1 MKSTIMGFAV
11 VVVGLGFLAAAG
23 PDEQHAAIK
32 RAALD
37 YAEGWYEANPEKME
51 RALHPDLAKRVVRV
65 DPRTKRE
72 KLEHMSALTLVQ
84 YTRGRAGRPKPE
96 KQQKDVTI
104 LDVYGNTA
112 SVKTVARDFIDYL
125 HLGKVN
131 GEWKIINVLWEMKPE
146 PESGDQN

>member
-1 MKSTIMGFAV
+1 MMKTTLLGFAV
-11 VVVGLGFLAAAG
+11 VVAGVGFVAAAG

-51 RALHPDLAKRVVRV
+51 RALHADLAKRVVRV

-72 KLEHMSALTLVQ
+72 KLEHMSALTLIQ
-84 YTRGRAGRPKPE
+84 YTRRRADRPKPE

-112 SVKTVARDFIDYL
+112 CVKLVMNGWIDYL
-125 HLGKVN
+125 HVARIAGQ
-131 GEWKIINVLWEMKPE
+131 WKIVNVLWELKPE
-146 PESGDQN
+146 NK

>member
-1 MKSTIMGFAV
+1 MKTTIVWFGV
-11 VVVGLGFLAAAG
+11 VIAGLGFLAAPG
-23 PDEQHAAIK
+23 PDAQEAAIK

-51 RALHPDLAKRVVRV
+51 RALHPDLAKRVVQV

-72 KLEHMSALTLVQ
+72 KLEHMSALTLIQ
-84 YTRGRAGRPKPE
+84 YTRGRAGRPKPD

-112 SVKTVARDFIDYL
+112 CVKLVMNGWIDYL
-125 HLGKVN
+125 HVARIN
-131 GEWKIINVLWEMKPE
+131 GQWKIVNVLWELKPE
-146 PESGDQN
+146 NK

>member
-1 MKSTIMGFAV
+1 MKTTLVGIAV

-51 RALHPDLAKRVVRV
+51 RALHADLAKRVVRV

-72 KLEHMSALTLVQ
+72 KLEHMSALTLIQ
-84 YTRGRAGRPKPE
+84 YTRRRADRPRPD

-112 SVKTVARDFIDYL
+112 CVKLVMNGWIDYL
-125 HLGKVN
+125 HVARIDGQ
-131 GEWKIINVLWEMKPE
+131 WKIVNVLWELKSE
-146 PESGDQN
+146 NK